1 VFRRAKAKF
10 YRINQQINAPKL
22 RVIGPDG
29 KQIGILSLSQAFEEA
44 NKKGIDLIEI
54 APKAEPPVAKIIDYK
69 KFRYLEAKKQK
80 KEKRSKGGE
89 LKVIRV
95 SPFIAKADLE
105 TRIRKARE
113 FLSEGNKV
121 KIVVLFFG
129 RQLTKREFGYKI
141 LKEFK
146 EQLGTEAREEQ
157 EPKWLGKM
165 LLMTLIPGQG
175 GKDETKENKNEN
187 TKVDGQKIQ
196 DH

>member
-10 YRINQQINAPKL
+10 YRINQQIKASKL

-44 NKKGIDLIEI
+44 NKKGLDLIEI
-54 APKAEPPVAKIIDYK
+54 APRAEPPVAKIIDYK
-69 KFRYLEAKKQK
+69 KFRYLEAKKEK
-80 KEKRSKGGE
+80 KEKKSKGGE

-105 TRIRKARE
+105 TRIRKARQ
-113 FLSEGNKV
+113 FLGENNKV
-121 KIVVLFFG
+121 KIEVLFFG
-129 RQLTKREFGYKI
+129 RQLTKRDFGYKI

-146 EQLGTEAREEQ
+146 EQLGAEAREEQ

-165 LLMTLIPGQG
+165 LIMTLIPGEG
-175 GKDETKENKNEN
+175 AKDETKEIKNEN